1 MVAVRP
7 EPHHLMQL
15 YTQILNKLAKTKV
28 VRKTMEMS
36 KRKMR
41 VVALVRVLANL
52 K

>member
-1 MVAVRP
+1 MRFVQSHTRCN
-7 EPHHLMQL
+7 
-15 YTQILNKLAKTKV
+15 YTPSQILDKLAKTKV

-41 VVALVRVLANL
+41 VVTLVRVLAKL